1 MTTISEETYSR
12 GCEGRWYATAGCSSC
27 STGVCCWSSLAA
39 VSQQLPCRP
48 YQFSVILQPFFL
60 SHPHSLS
67 LARRPQVPRQQYRHG
82 VYRHFIS
89 TTPPVTNWHQSWY
102 TRVKLGGIPPPDLRS
117 GTSCLRSTTSNN
129 RYCTSQP
136 RSGTFLLGSTNLHS
150 IFLCVWCF
158 VKQEAQLSLRDRTM
172 RRVSWNLA
180 NCHATVQKLLVQ
192 QVLNKS
198 KLWSRRVKVGRCVIN
213 MCTQR

>member
-1 MTTISEETYSR
+1 MEVRGGSPARSMVQSSFKSLEVSKNILIFLNATSWGQMTTISEETYSR
-12 GCEGRWYATAGCSSC
+12 GCEGRWYATASCSSC

-89 TTPPVTNWHQSWY
+89 TTPPLTNWHQSWY

-136 RSGTFLLGSTNLHS
+136 RSGTF
-150 IFLCVWCF
+150 C
-158 VKQEAQLSLRDRTM
+158 
-172 RRVSWNLA
+172 
-180 NCHATVQKLLVQ
+180 
-192 QVLNKS
+192 
-198 KLWSRRVKVGRCVIN
+198 
-213 MCTQR
+213 